1 MHSQWRQFSQMSSS
15 GSGGHWWVLTEA
27 GHSPPQTVSLLINT
41 NDIMCWED
49 GEKYAWGSPSLARP
63 APRSMCEDHLHLT
76 VVLSLQLEFNISMRS
91 MHLFEVDG
99 KKLTIVINKE
109 HIWWPG
115 AVCLA
120 VHSTAELGSVRL
132 VATWPKHV
140 HLCAIVF
147 SEEAANVSL
156 GRPQGEIKPHN
167 K

>member
-1 MHSQWRQFSQMSSS
+1 
-15 GSGGHWWVLTEA
+15 
-27 GHSPPQTVSLLINT
+27 
-41 NDIMCWED
+41 
-49 GEKYAWGSPSLARP
+49 
-63 APRSMCEDHLHLT
+63 MCEDHLHLT

-132 VATWPKHV
+132 VAT
-140 HLCAIVF
+140 
-147 SEEAANVSL
+147 
-156 GRPQGEIKPHN
+156 
-167 K
+167 